1 LAQAQA
7 GSPLPREFTLLHLLS
22 KEPAQDMMCRSA
34 VAVFA
39 LVAGASASGLNEP
52 IVIDSEGHIASVI
65 RRETPKRHLHRQDP
79 TGDSKADT
87 KEASAPAVAKADVAK
102 VAAPATTA
110 IDAPKADATA
120 SKPAG
125 GKDEKAKS
133 VTVIAPPAVSDT
145 PAATP
150 GGEADK
156 AKSDV
161 VAAAPTAADT
171 SVAKPAG
178 ADSED
183 VAPVAPV
190 ITAPRSVKKALARSD
205 LKYSF
210 VEESDSS
217 ACNSHFEFKGDLT
230 NAQCAERCYN
240 TFGCARFSA
249 GGCSLGCRIS
259 VSGANNPAKVASPHD
274 GQCPTSK
281 AAPASECVTYK
292 LAFFNAQKTQGSCSA
307 HYQFIASAKN
317 AAECAH
323 ACKNT
328 PGCKKFSAEPNC
340 MGGCRISK
348 CGANAKASDC
358 PSDGQCA
365 VSDDAKIMCTAYDLT
380 TADSPTK

>member
-1 LAQAQA
+1 MICRLAA
-7 GSPLPREFTLLHLLS
+7 
-22 KEPAQDMMCRSA
+22 A
-34 VAVFA
+34 VVA
-39 LVAGASASGLNEP
+39 LVAASNASDFYEP
-52 IVIDSEGHIASVI
+52 FVIDSEGHIGSVI

-79 TGDSKADT
+79 TGDGAADT
-87 KEASAPAVAKADVAK
+87 KGASAPLVAKPDVAKA
-102 VAAPATTA
+102 AAPATVAIPKPQQKPPVPPAPATGATA
-110 IDAPKADATA
+110 NKLAGGNAEKGKSDVVTAPAISDAP
-120 SKPAG
+120 S
-125 GKDEKAKS
+125 
-133 VTVIAPPAVSDT
+133 
-145 PAATP
+145 ATP
-150 GGEADK
+150 GGEAKITKSSPDK

-161 VAAAPTAADT
+161 VAPAP
-171 SVAKPAG
+171 SVAAKPAG
-178 ADSED
+178 TDSDD
-183 VAPVAPV
+183 VEPVAPV
-190 ITAPRSVKKALARSD
+190 ISAPRSIKKALARSD
-205 LKYSF
+205 LKYKF
-210 VEESDSS
+210 VQELDSS

-240 TFGCARFSA
+240 TFGCTRFSA

-281 AAPASECVTYK
+281 AAPASECVTYT
-292 LAFFNAQKTQGSCSA
+292 LVFFEAQKAGSSFKQGSCSA

-365 VSDDAKIMCTAYDLT
+365 VSDDPKIMCTPYDLT
-380 TADSPTK
+380 AADSAAE